1 MPSKES
7 RNQKAGLCLQ
17 QNTCITSGL
26 QNVIMHVYD
35 DNSAASLRE

>member
-1 MPSKES
+1 MQSKES
-7 RNQKAGLCLQ
+7 RNQKAGCCLQ
-17 QNTCITSGL
+17 QNTRITSGL